1 MNSDKQISMDEILK
15 ELGVAAASSDGIHQF
30 DIQDKFFIGQGCETT
45 LLPEPLGEA
54 PPADRATIS
63 RNISICCTK

>member
-1 MNSDKQISMDEILK
+1 MNSDKQVSMDEILK
-15 ELGVAAASSDGIHQF
+15 ELGVAAAGSDGIHQF
-30 DIQDKFFIGQGCETT
+30 DIQDKFFIGQGCENT

-54 PPADRATIS
+54 PPADRAATS